1 MSEPKLFPCGGV
13 NQPPCPPVPC
23 AVINGVTLYTLEQVQ
38 QYGLEAHAK
47 GAASATIPVEGILG
61 GPDRED
67 L

>member
-1 MSEPKLFPCGGV
+1 
-13 NQPPCPPVPC
+13 
-23 AVINGVTLYTLEQVQ
+23 VINGVTLYTLEQVQ
-38 QYGLEAHAK
+38 QYGLEAHAS